1 MFDVFFERPLEDNQW
16 RLKSNYPSRPA
27 TMFYAVVLKRLDYNR
42 LQRTDATLF
51 PSALGP
57 ICQELRLPLV
67 GQRVIE

>member
-27 TMFYAVVLKRLDYNR
+27 TMFYAVVLKGLDYNR
-42 LQRTDATLF
+42 LQRMDATLF
-51 PSALGP
+51 PFGP